1 MNIWT
6 ETYILKLSFS
16 FVKISKN
23 LNKQTVIY
31 ELTAKSFNLKS
42 IWHKAFKLKIKS
54 VQPTKL

>member
-23 LNKQTVIY
+23 LNKQTVIC

-42 IWHKAFKLKIKS
+42 IWYKAFKLEIKT